1 MPERISGRFYYYE
14 PPIVG
19 APDRFDGLKRYNGG
33 PIWKMQAVMDKA
45 KPANSPNRQYS
56 MERTRNIGIAAHI
69 DAGKTTTTERILF
82 YTGLIHKIGDVDD
95 GNTVTD
101 WMEQERE
108 RGITITAAA
117 VTCFWTQKKEDG
129 LYKTFTGVP
138 YRVNIIDTPGHVDFT
153 AEVERS
159 MRVLDGAVAVFCGVA
174 GVQPQSETV
183 WRQATKY
190 KVPRIAFV
198 NKMDRTGANFENALN
213 DMRKKLNAYAYPI
226 YLPIGAEDKFAGV
239 IDVVNQKAIVWGE
252 GDVASEGLKY
262 EVKDIPGELKEKAR
276 TALAELIDAVSNK
289 DDVIADLVL
298 GDKPVTPEALKAGI
312 RRLTCK
318 IELVPVLCGSAFK
331 KKGVQPLVDAVIDY
345 LPSPLDVPAAIGHE
359 PDSETAIEIPSDDNA
374 KFCSLAFKLWT
385 DVYAGKLVFFRVY
398 SGQLKKGDTIY
409 NPRTR
414 RRERISR
421 LMVIQGSERKDI
433 DHVYAG
439 DIAALVGVRNIT
451 TGDTLC
457 DEDFDVALEPP
468 TFPEPVISMAVEPKT
483 KADRDKM
490 SEGLQRLAEEDP
502 TFRCFTNEETGQ
514 LIIAGMGELHLEII
528 RDRLFR
534 EFKVEANAGAPQL
547 EYRET
552 ITKAAEGEGKF
563 IRQSGGRGQYG
574 HALVTVQPNEKGKGV
589 EVENKIVGGAIPKEY
604 IPAVIDGIEEAIKGG
619 VYAGFQVIDIKVQ
632 IVDGTFH
639 EVDSNEL
646 AFKMAGIFALK
657 DAFKKAHPI
666 LLEPI
671 MKVEVTTPDEYQGD
685 LLGDINRRRGMI
697 TGIEAKSGQT
707 ILNAQ
712 VPLAEMFGYATAIR
726 SLSKGRASYSMEP
739 LTFEQVPTSIL
750 NTILDSAKSKP
761 AARS

>member
-1 MPERISGRFYYYE
+1 MEEKKSIN
-14 PPIVG
+14 
-19 APDRFDGLKRYNGG
+19 APG
-33 PIWKMQAVMDKA
+33 
-45 KPANSPNRQYS
+45 RQYTL
-56 MERTRNIGIAAHI
+56 ERTRNIGIAAHI

-108 RGITITAAA
+108 RGITITSAA
-117 VTCFWTQKKEDG
+117 VTCFWTQKPEEG
-129 LYKTFTGVP
+129 LYKSFSAVP
-138 YRVNIIDTPGHVDFT
+138 MRVNIIDTPGHVDFT

-213 DMRKKLNAYAYPI
+213 DMRKKLNAYAFPI
-226 YLPIGAEDKFAGV
+226 FLPIGAGETFEGV
-239 IDVVNQKAIVWGE
+239 IDIVNQKAITWGV
-252 GDVASEGLKY
+252 GDVTTEGLKY
-262 EVKDIPGELKEKAR
+262 EIKDIPEDLKDKAQA
-276 TALAELIDAVSNK
+276 ALADLIDAVSNK
-289 DDVIADLVL
+289 DDTIAELVL
-298 GDKPVTPEALKAGI
+298 EEKPIEAAVLKAAI

-331 KKGVQPLVDAVIDY
+331 KKGVQVLVDAVVDY
-345 LPSPLDVPAAIGHE
+345 LPSPVDVPGAEGHE
-359 PDSETAIEIPSDDNA
+359 PGTDTKVAVQTDDNE

-385 DVYAGKLVFFRVY
+385 DPYAGKLVFFRVY

-414 RRERISR
+414 RRERVSR

-433 DHVYAG
+433 DQVFAG
-439 DIAALVGVRNIT
+439 DIAALVGLRNIT

-483 KADRDKM
+483 KQDRDKM
-490 SEGLQRLAEEDP
+490 SEGLRRLAEEDP
-502 TFRCFTNEETGQ
+502 TFRCFTNEETSQ

-528 RDRLFR
+528 CDRLKR
-534 EFKVEANAGAPQL
+534 EFNVECTSGAPQIA
-547 EYRET
+547 YRET

-574 HALVTVQPNEKGKGV
+574 HACITVQPNEKGKGV
-589 EVENKIVGGAIPKEY
+589 EVENKIVGGTIPKEY
-604 IPAVIDGIEEAIKGG
+604 IPAVIDGIEEAIRGG
-619 VYAGFQVIDIKVQ
+619 VYAGYQVIDIKAQV
-632 IVDGTFH
+632 VDGSFH

-657 DAFKKAHPI
+657 DAFKKAGPI

-685 LLGDINRRRGMI
+685 LLGDINRRRGTI
-697 TGIEAKSGQT
+697 IGIDAKAGQT
-707 ILNAQ
+707 ILNAN

-739 LTFEQVPTSIL
+739 LAFEQVPTSVL
-750 NTILDSAKSKP
+750 NTILDTAKSRP
-761 AARS
+761 AART

>member
-1 MPERISGRFYYYE
+1 M
-14 PPIVG
+14 
-19 APDRFDGLKRYNGG
+19 D
-33 PIWKMQAVMDKA
+33 AVAEKT
-45 KPANSPNRQYS
+45 KPVNSPTREYT

-108 RGITITAAA
+108 RGITITSAA
-117 VTCFWTQKKEDG
+117 VTCYWTQKHNKPGETA
-129 LYKTFTGVP
+129 LYKSFQDVAH
-138 YRVNIIDTPGHVDFT
+138 RINIIDTPGHVDFT

-198 NKMDRTGANFENALN
+198 NKMDRTGANFENALA
-213 DMRKKLNAYAYPI
+213 DMRNKLKAYAYPI
-226 YLPIGAEDKFAGV
+226 FLPIGAEDHFDGV
-239 IDVVNQKAIVWGE
+239 IDVVNQKAIVWGP
-252 GDVASEGLKY
+252 GDVANEGLNY
-262 EVKDIPGELKEKAR
+262 EVKDIPAEHKERAAA
-276 TALAELIDAVSNK
+276 ALAELIDAVSNK
-289 DDVIADLVL
+289 DDAIADLVL
-298 GDKPVTPEALKAGI
+298 HEKPVTPPQLKAAI

-331 KKGVQPLVDAVIDY
+331 KKGVQPLIDAVIDY
-345 LPSPLDVPAAIGHE
+345 LPGPLDVPGAEGIE
-359 PDSETAIEIPSDDNA
+359 PGTENKVMVETSDSN

-414 RRERISR
+414 KRERVSR
-421 LMVIQGSERKDI
+421 LMIIQGSERKDI
-433 DHVYAG
+433 TEVHAG
-439 DIAALVGVRNIT
+439 DIAALVGLRNIT

-457 DEDFDVALEPP
+457 DEDYDVTLEPP

-483 KADRDKM
+483 KQDRDKM

-528 RDRLFR
+528 CDRLKR
-534 EFKVEANAGAPQL
+534 EFKVDANTGAPQIA
-547 EYRET
+547 YRET
-552 ITKAAEGEGKF
+552 ITKNADGEGKF

-574 HALVTVQPNEKGKGV
+574 HACIQIQPNEKGKGV
-589 EVENKIVGGAIPKEY
+589 EIENKIVGGAIPKEY

-619 VYAGFQVIDIKVQ
+619 VYAGYQVIDIKAQVT
-632 IVDGTFH
+632 DGTFH

-657 DAFKKAHPI
+657 DAFKKAGPI

-671 MKVEVTTPDEYQGD
+671 MKVECTTPEEYQGD
-685 LLGDINRRRGMI
+685 LIGDITRRRGHI
-697 TGIEAKSGQT
+697 VNIEAKQGQT
-707 ILNAQ
+707 IVNAQ

-739 LTFEQVPTSIL
+739 FTFEQVPNSVL
-750 NTILDSAKSKP
+750 NTILDQAAKKP
-761 AARS
+761 AART

>member
-1 MPERISGRFYYYE
+1 MEKKSVNSSGR
-14 PPIVG
+14 
-19 APDRFDGLKRYNGG
+19 
-33 PIWKMQAVMDKA
+33 
-45 KPANSPNRQYS
+45 QYTQ
-56 MERTRNIGIAAHI
+56 ERTRNIGIAAHI

-82 YTGLIHKIGDVDD
+82 YTGLIHKMGDVDD

-108 RGITITAAA
+108 RGITITSAAT
-117 VTCFWTQKKEDG
+117 TCYWTQKADG
-129 LYKTFTGVP
+129 TEKLFNGIP
-138 YRVNIIDTPGHVDFT
+138 HRINIIDTPGHVDFT

-198 NKMDRTGANFENALN
+198 NKMDRTGANFENALD
-213 DMRKKLNAYAYPI
+213 DMRKKLGAYAYPVMI
-226 YLPIGAEDKFAGV
+226 PIGKEDYLKGV
-239 IDVVNQKAIVWGE
+239 VDVISQKAIIYDE
-252 GDVASEGLKY
+252 SDVTGLKY
-262 EVKDIPGELKEKAR
+262 DVTEIPADMKEKAAA
-276 TALAELIDAVSNK
+276 ALAELIDAVSNK
-289 DDVIADLVL
+289 DDEIAGYVL
-298 GDKPVTPEALKAGI
+298 EEKPVPANVLKQAI

-318 IELVPVLCGSAFK
+318 IEFVPVVCGSAFK
-331 KKGVQPLVDAVIDY
+331 KKGVQPLVDSVIDY
-345 LPSPLDVPAAIGHE
+345 LPGPLDIPPAQGHIPGTDE
-359 PDSETAIEIPSDDNA
+359 KADVPSDDNG

-385 DVYAGKLVFFRVY
+385 DPYVGKLVFFRVY
-398 SGQLKKGDTIY
+398 SGMLKKGDTIY

-414 RRERISR
+414 KRERVSR
-421 LMVIQGSERKDI
+421 VLMIQADKRI
-433 DHVYAG
+433 DVETIYSG
-439 DIAALVGVRNIT
+439 DIAALVGLRNIT

-457 DEDFDVALEPP
+457 DEDYDIMLEPP

-483 KADRDKM
+483 KQDREKM
-490 SEGLQRLAEEDP
+490 GEGLQRLAEEDP

-534 EFKVEANAGAPQL
+534 EFKVEANSGAPQIA
-547 EYRET
+547 YRET
-552 ITKAAEGEGKF
+552 FTKAAEGEGKF

-574 HALVTVQPNEKGKGV
+574 HAVITVQPNERGKGI
-589 EVENKIVGGAIPKEY
+589 EIENKIVGGTIPKEY

-619 VYAGFQVIDIKVQ
+619 VMAGYQVVDIKVQ
-632 IVDGTFH
+632 VIDGSFH

-657 DAFKKAHPI
+657 EAAKKAAPI

-671 MKVEVTTPDEYQGD
+671 MKVECSTPEEYQGD
-685 LLGDINRRRGMI
+685 IMGDLSRRRGKIM
-697 TGIEAKSGQT
+697 GMEAKGGAVVV
-707 ILNAQ
+707 NAE

-726 SLSKGRASYSMEP
+726 SLSKGRAAYSMEP
-739 LTFEQVPTSIL
+739 LAFEQVPTQIME
-750 NTILDSAKSKP
+750 TIMDAAKNKP
-761 AARS
+761 AART

>member
-1 MPERISGRFYYYE
+1 MDSTKQPNAAGRTYT
-14 PPIVG
+14 
-19 APDRFDGLKRYNGG
+19 L
-33 PIWKMQAVMDKA
+33 
-45 KPANSPNRQYS
+45 
-56 MERTRNIGIAAHI
+56 ERTRNIGIAAHI

-108 RGITITAAA
+108 RGITITSAA
-117 VTCFWTQKKEDG
+117 VTCFWTQKPEAG
-129 LYKTFTGVP
+129 LEKMFTGLAN
-138 YRVNIIDTPGHVDFT
+138 RVNIIDTPGHVDFT

-198 NKMDRTGANFENALN
+198 NKMDRTGANFENAVN
-213 DMRKKLNAYAYPI
+213 DMRKKLGAYAFPI
-226 YLPIGAEDKFAGV
+226 YLPIGAEDHFSGV
-239 IDVVNQKAIVWGE
+239 IDLVNQKAVVWGPE
-252 GDVASEGLKY
+252 EVVNEGLKY
-262 EVKDIPGELKEKAR
+262 DIQEIPENLKEKSKK
-276 TALAELIDAVSNK
+276 ALAELIDAVSNK
-289 DDVIADLVL
+289 DDEIAELVL
-298 GDKPVTPEALKAGI
+298 AEKPIAPLVLKAAI

-318 IELVPVLCGSAFK
+318 IEFIPVICGSAFK
-331 KKGVQPLVDAVIDY
+331 KKGVQTLLDAVVDY
-345 LPSPLDVPAAIGHE
+345 LPSPL
-359 PDSETAIEIPSDDNA
+359 EIPPAQGLEPGTDLKITVPTNDHE

-385 DVYAGKLVFFRVY
+385 DPYAGKLVFFRVY

-414 RRERISR
+414 RRERVSR

-433 DHVYAG
+433 DQVFAG
-439 DIAALVGVRNIT
+439 DIAALVGLRNIT

-457 DEDFDVALEPP
+457 EESFDVTLEPP

-483 KADRDKM
+483 KADQEKM
-490 SEGLQRLAEEDP
+490 STGLQRLSEEDP
-502 TFRCFTNEETGQ
+502 TFRCFTNEETSQ

-528 RDRLFR
+528 IDRLKR
-534 EFKVEANAGAPQL
+534 EFKVEANSGAPQIA
-547 EYRET
+547 YRET

-574 HALVTVQPNEKGKGV
+574 HACVTIEPNEKGKGV
-589 EVENKIVGGAIPKEY
+589 EILNKTVGGSIPREFVG
-604 IPAVIDGIEEAIKGG
+604 AVIDGIEEACRTG
-619 VYAGFQVIDIKVQ
+619 VYAGYQVIDVKVA
-632 IVDGTFH
+632 IVDGSFH

-657 DAFKKAHPI
+657 DAFKNAGPI
-666 LLEPI
+666 ILEPI
-671 MKVEVTTPDEYQGD
+671 MKVEVATPDEYQGD
-685 LLGDINRRRGMI
+685 LLGDINRRRGI
-697 TGIEAKSGQT
+697 IQGVDAKAGQT
-707 ILNAQ
+707 MLNAH

-739 LTFEQVPTSIL
+739 LSFEQVPSSVAKAIMDT
-750 NTILDSAKSKP
+750 AKSRP
-761 AARS
+761 AART

>member
-1 MPERISGRFYYYE
+1 ME
-14 PPIVG
+14 
-19 APDRFDGLKRYNGG
+19 
-33 PIWKMQAVMDKA
+33 AVAEKT
-45 KPANSPNRQYS
+45 KSANSPKREYTL
-56 MERTRNIGIAAHI
+56 ERTRNIGIAAHI

-108 RGITITAAA
+108 RGITITSAA
-117 VTCFWTQKKEDG
+117 VTCYWTQKQNKHGEES
-129 LYKTFTGVP
+129 LYKAFKDIP
-138 YRVNIIDTPGHVDFT
+138 HRINIIDTPGHVDFT

-213 DMRKKLNAYAYPI
+213 DMRTKLKAYAYPI
-226 YLPIGAEDKFAGV
+226 FLPIGAEDKFAGV
-239 IDVVNQKAIVWGE
+239 IDVVNQKAIVWGP
-252 GDVASEGLKY
+252 GDVTNEGLNF
-262 EVKDIPGELKEKAR
+262 EAKDIPAEHKERAAA
-276 TALAELIDAVSNK
+276 ALAELIDAVSNK
-289 DDVIADLVL
+289 DDAIADLVL
-298 GDKPVTPEALKAGI
+298 HEKPITPPELKAAI

-331 KKGVQPLVDAVIDY
+331 KKGVQTLIDAVVDY
-345 LPSPLDVPAAIGHE
+345 LPSPLDVPAATGE
-359 PDSETAIEIPSDDNA
+359 VPGQADQKVEVPSDDNS

-385 DVYAGKLVFFRVY
+385 DPYAGKLVFFRVY
-398 SGQLKKGDTIY
+398 SGQLEKGDMIY

-414 RRERISR
+414 KRERISR
-421 LMVIQGSERKDI
+421 LMIIQGSERKDI
-433 DHVYAG
+433 HQVFAG
-439 DIAALVGVRNIT
+439 DIAALVGLRNIT

-457 DEDFDVALEPP
+457 DEDFDVTLEPP

-528 RDRLFR
+528 IDRLKR
-534 EFKVEANAGAPQL
+534 EFKVDANTGAPQIA
-547 EYRET
+547 YRET
-552 ITKAAEGEGKF
+552 ITKAADGEGKF

-574 HALVTVQPNEKGKGV
+574 HACIQIQPNERGKGI
-589 EVENKIVGGAIPKEY
+589 EIENKIVGGAIPKEY

-619 VYAGFQVIDIKVQ
+619 VYAGYQVIDLKAQV
-632 IVDGTFH
+632 VDGTFH

-657 DAFKKAHPI
+657 DAFKKAAPI
-666 LLEPI
+666 LLEPV

-685 LLGDINRRRGMI
+685 LLGDINRRRGII
-697 TGIEAKSGQT
+697 TGIEAKQGQT
-707 ILNAQ
+707 ILNAH

-739 LTFEQVPTSIL
+739 LTFEQVPQSVL
-750 NTILDSAKSKP
+750 NTILDQAAKKP
-761 AARS
+761 AART

>member
-1 MPERISGRFYYYE
+1 
-14 PPIVG
+14 
-19 APDRFDGLKRYNGG
+19 
-33 PIWKMQAVMDKA
+33 
-45 KPANSPNRQYS
+45 
-56 MERTRNIGIAAHI
+56 
-69 DAGKTTTTERILF
+69 
-82 YTGLIHKIGDVDD
+82 VDD

-108 RGITITAAA
+108 RGITITSAA
-117 VTCFWTQKKEDG
+117 VTCYWTQKAVKAGENEV
-129 LYKTFTGVP
+129 YKAFKDVP
-138 YRVNIIDTPGHVDFT
+138 HRINIIDTPGHVDFT

-198 NKMDRTGANFENALN
+198 NKMDRTGANFENALA
-213 DMRKKLNAYAYPI
+213 DMRNKLKAYAYPI
-226 YLPIGAEDKFAGV
+226 FLPIGAENHFDGV
-239 IDVVNQKAIVWGE
+239 IDVVNQKAILWGL
-252 GDVASEGLKY
+252 GDVVNEGLNY
-262 EVKDIPGELKEKAR
+262 EVKVIPAEHQKRAKA
-276 TALAELIDAVSNK
+276 ALAELIDAVSNK
-289 DDVIADLVL
+289 DDEIAGLVIEGKSITA
-298 GDKPVTPEALKAGI
+298 PVLKAAI
-312 RRLTCK
+312 RRLTCNN
-318 IELVPVLCGSAFK
+318 ELVPVMCGTAFK
-331 KKGVQPLVDAVIDY
+331 KKGVQPLVDAVVDY
-345 LPSPLDVPAAIGHE
+345 LPSPMDVPGAEGTELSMENPVHVE
-359 PDSETAIEIPSDDNA
+359 TSDSN

-398 SGQLKKGDTIY
+398 SGTLKKGDTIY

-414 RRERISR
+414 KRDRVSR
-421 LMVIQGSERKDI
+421 LMIIQGSERKDI
-433 DHVYAG
+433 PQVFAG
-439 DIAALVGVRNIT
+439 DIAALVGLRNIT

-457 DEDFDVALEPP
+457 DEDYDVTLEPP

-483 KADRDKM
+483 RADRDKM

-502 TFRCFTNEETGQ
+502 TFRCFHNDETGQ

-528 RDRLFR
+528 CDRLKR
-534 EFKVEANAGAPQL
+534 EFKVDANTGAPQIA
-547 EYRET
+547 YRET
-552 ITKAAEGEGKF
+552 ITKSAEGEGKF

-574 HALVTVQPNEKGKGV
+574 HACVQIQPNEKGKGV

-619 VYAGFQVIDIKVQ
+619 VYAGYQVIDIKVQ
-632 IVDGTFH
+632 VTDGTFH

-657 DAFKKAHPI
+657 DAFKKASPI

-685 LLGDINRRRGMI
+685 LLGDISRRRGHI
-697 TGIEAKSGQT
+697 VNIEAKQGQT

-739 LTFEQVPTSIL
+739 LTFEQVPKAVLS
-750 NTILDSAKSKP
+750 TILDAAAKKP

>member
-1 MPERISGRFYYYE
+1 MDKGKS
-14 PPIVG
+14 VNS
-19 APDRFDGLKRYNGG
+19 PDR
-33 PIWKMQAVMDKA
+33 
-45 KPANSPNRQYS
+45 QYEMS
-56 MERTRNIGIAAHI
+56 RTRNIGIAAHI

-82 YTGLIHKIGDVDD
+82 YTGLIHKMGDVDD

-101 WMEQERE
+101 WMDQERE
-108 RGITITAAA
+108 RGITITSAAT
-117 VTCFWTQKKEDG
+117 TCYWTQKEDG
-129 LYKTFTGVP
+129 ILKTFVGIP
-138 YRVNIIDTPGHVDFT
+138 HRINIIDTPGHVDFT

-198 NKMDRTGANFENALN
+198 NKMDRTGANFENAVSE
-213 DMRKKLNAYAYPI
+213 MRKKLGAYAYPI
-226 YLPIGAEDKFAGV
+226 SIPIGKEDYFTGV
-239 IDVVNQKAIVWGE
+239 IDLVNQKAIIY
-252 GDVASEGLKY
+252 DVADEVGLKY
-262 EVKDIPGELKEKAR
+262 TVTDIPEADQKRAKF
-276 TALAELIDAVSNK
+276 ALDELIDAVANK
-289 DDVIADLVL
+289 DDEIAELVIEEKPIDALVL
-298 GDKPVTPEALKAGI
+298 KQAI

-331 KKGVQPLVDAVIDY
+331 KRGVQPLVDAVVDY
-345 LPSPLDVPAAIGHE
+345 LPSPLDVPPAVGHE
-359 PDSETAIEIPSDDNA
+359 PGEPDTRIEVHSDDNA

-385 DVYAGKLVFFRVY
+385 DPFVGKLVFFRVY
-398 SGQLKKGDTIY
+398 SGKLSKGDVIY
-409 NPRTR
+409 NPRTKKR
-414 RRERISR
+414 DRVSRVMMIQADKRIE
-421 LMVIQGSERKDI
+421 VQTTF
-433 DHVYAG
+433 AG
-439 DIAALVGVRNIT
+439 DIAALVGLRNIT

-457 DEDFDVALEPP
+457 DEDFPVSLEPP

-534 EFKVEANAGAPQL
+534 EFKVEANSGAPQIA
-547 EYRET
+547 YRET
-552 ITKAAEGEGKF
+552 ITRAADGEGKF

-574 HALVTVQPNEKGKGV
+574 HACVRIEPNGRGKGI
-589 EVENKIVGGAIPKEY
+589 EILNKIVGGSIPKEF
-604 IPAVIDGIEEAIKGG
+604 ISPVIDGVEEAIKGG
-619 VYAGFQVIDIKVQ
+619 VLANYQMVDVKVE
-632 IVDGTFH
+632 IVDGSFH
-639 EVDSNEL
+639 EVDSSEL

-657 DAFKKAHPI
+657 DAVKKANPV

-671 MKVEVTTPDEYQGD
+671 MKVEVTTPEEYQGD
-685 LLGDINRRRGMI
+685 LLGDLNRRRGKI
-697 TGIEAKSGQT
+697 QSIEAKN
-707 ILNAQ
+707 NATYLYAE

-739 LTFEQVPTSIL
+739 SHFEQVPNSIL
-750 NTILDSAKSKP
+750 ATILDSAKPKP
-761 AARS
+761 ARA

>member
-1 MPERISGRFYYYE
+1 MT
-14 PPIVG
+14 
-19 APDRFDGLKRYNGG
+19 
-33 PIWKMQAVMDKA
+33 AVESKTV
-45 KPANSPNRQYS
+45 NSPNRQYTL
-56 MERTRNIGIAAHI
+56 ERTRNIGIAAHI

-108 RGITITAAA
+108 RGITITSAA
-117 VTCFWTQKKEDG
+117 VTCYWTQKKEEG
-129 LYKTFTGVP
+129 LYKSFATVP
-138 YRVNIIDTPGHVDFT
+138 HRVNIIDTPGHVDFT

-213 DMRKKLNAYAYPI
+213 DMRKKLNAYAYPV
-226 YLPIGAEDKFAGV
+226 YLPIGAEDKYAGV
-239 IDVVNQKAIVWGE
+239 IDIVNQKAITWGE
-252 GDVASEGLKY
+252 DEVVNEGLKY
-262 EVKDIPGELKEKAR
+262 EVKEIPAELKDKAAM
-276 TALAELIDAVSNK
+276 ALAELVDAVSNK
-289 DDVIADLVL
+289 DDSIAELVL
-298 GDKPVTPEALKAGI
+298 EEKPITPEALKAAI

-318 IELVPVLCGSAFK
+318 LEFVPVLCGSAFK
-331 KKGVQPLVDAVIDY
+331 KKGVQPLIDSVVDY
-345 LPSPLDVPAAIGHE
+345 LPSPLDVPNAEGHE
-359 PDSETAIEIPSDDNA
+359 LGAPNTVEVVTDDN
-374 KFCSLAFKLWT
+374 KMFCSLAFKLWT
-385 DVYAGKLVFFRVY
+385 DPYAGKLVFFRVY
-398 SGQLKKGDTIY
+398 SGQIKKGDMIY

-414 RRERISR
+414 KRERVSR
-421 LMVIQGSERKDI
+421 LMIIQGSERKDV
-433 DHVYAG
+433 DCAYSG
-439 DIAALVGVRNIT
+439 DIAALVGLRNIT

-483 KADRDKM
+483 KQDRDKM

-528 RDRLFR
+528 CDRLKR
-534 EFKVEANAGAPQL
+534 EFKVECTSGAPQIA
-547 EYRET
+547 YRET
-552 ITKAAEGEGKF
+552 ITRSAEGEGKF

-574 HALVTVQPNEKGKGV
+574 HALVEIQPNEKGKGV
-589 EVENKIVGGAIPKEY
+589 EIENKIVGGAIPKEY

-619 VYAGFQVIDIKVQ
+619 VYAGYQVIDIKVQ
-632 IVDGTFH
+632 VVDGTFH

-657 DAFKKAHPI
+657 DAFKKAAPI

-685 LLGDINRRRGMI
+685 LLGDINRRRGI
-697 TGIEAKSGQT
+697 IHGVDAKGGQA
-707 ILNAQ
+707 ILNAH

-739 LTFEQVPTSIL
+739 HTFEQVPAQIAQ
-750 NTILDSAKSKP
+750 NILDSAAKK
-761 AARS
+761 AAPRS

>member
-1 MPERISGRFYYYE
+1 MS
-14 PPIVG
+14 
-19 APDRFDGLKRYNGG
+19 
-33 PIWKMQAVMDKA
+33 AVTEEK
-45 KPANSPNRQYS
+45 KSPNSPKREYTL
-56 MERTRNIGIAAHI
+56 ERTRNIGIAAHI

-108 RGITITAAA
+108 RGITITSAA
-117 VTCFWTQKKEDG
+117 VTCFWTQKAVKPGEDKI
-129 LYKTFTGVP
+129 YKAFSGVP
-138 YRVNIIDTPGHVDFT
+138 HRVNIIDTPGHVDFT

-213 DMRKKLNAYAYPI
+213 DMRTKLKAYAYPI
-226 YLPIGAEDKFAGV
+226 FLPIGAEDKFAGV
-239 IDVVNQKAIVWGE
+239 IDVVNQKCFIWGE
-252 GDVASEGLKY
+252 GDVPNEGLNY
-262 EVKDIPGELKEKAR
+262 EIKEIPAEHQERAKA
-276 TALAELIDAVSNK
+276 ALAELIDAVSNK
-289 DDVIADLVL
+289 DDEIANLVL
-298 GDKPVTPEALKAGI
+298 EEKPITAPVLKAAI

-318 IELVPVLCGSAFK
+318 IEIVPVLCGSAFK
-331 KKGVQPLVDAVIDY
+331 KKAVQPLVDAVIDY
-345 LPSPLDVPAAIGHE
+345 LPGPLDVPGAEGLQPGTENVVHV
-359 PDSETAIEIPSDDNA
+359 ETSDNN

-385 DVYAGKLVFFRVY
+385 DPYAGKLVFFRVY

-414 RRERISR
+414 KRERVSR

-433 DHVYAG
+433 TEVYAG
-439 DIAALVGVRNIT
+439 DIAALVGLRNIT
-451 TGDTLC
+451 TGDTLA
-457 DEDFDVALEPP
+457 DEEYDVTLEPP

-483 KADRDKM
+483 KQDRDKM

-528 RDRLFR
+528 IDRLKR
-534 EFKVEANAGAPQL
+534 EFKVDANTGAPQIA
-547 EYRET
+547 YRET

-574 HALVTVQPNEKGKGV
+574 HACITIQPNEKGKGV
-589 EVENKIVGGAIPKEY
+589 EVTNEIVGGAIPKEY

-619 VYAGFQVIDIKVQ
+619 VYAGYQVIDIKAQV
-632 IVDGTFH
+632 VDGTFH

-657 DAFKKAHPI
+657 DAFKKAAPI

-671 MKVEVTTPDEYQGD
+671 MKVECTTPDEYQGD
-685 LLGDINRRRGMI
+685 LIGDITRRRGHI
-697 TGIEAKSGQT
+697 INIEAKQGQT
-707 ILNAQ
+707 IVSAN

-739 LTFEQVPTSIL
+739 LTFEQVPRSVL
-750 NTILDSAKSKP
+750 DTILEQAAKKP
-761 AARS
+761 AART